1 MAQLLNDSMTIKI
14 PGMMRLIFI
23 ILLMAG
29 WQNIYAQADGI
40 QIWNKWCSRKDTLL
54 LFNTGN
60 NLIQIYSPTIKAT
73 DLKVKSL
80 DMGLRIA
87 NPEIKG
93 DTLTV
98 IAMPF
103 PAKGKRMRLA
113 VLNKKTSREIKTVSF
128 NSDDIQP
135 LQARVGNIQGAEAQ
149 RRDILSQQILK
160 LAFPKSLYCYPYS
173 IKEYTFKIS
182 SAKGAATIH
191 VNGIFLTKDILQQI
205 KDAPSGTIMEFADI
219 KVTCPECATRTLESL
234 KLKIK

>member
-1 MAQLLNDSMTIKI
+1 MKMK
-14 PGMMRLIFI
+14 RLMIL
-23 ILLMAG
+23 ILLVAG
-29 WQNIYAQADGI
+29 CYNVNAQADSI
-40 QIWNKWCSRKDTLL
+40 RVWNKWCSKKDTLL

-60 NLIQIYSPTIKAT
+60 NLIQIYSPTIKAA

-80 DMGLRIA
+80 DASLRVA

-113 VLNKKTSREIKTVSF
+113 VQNKKTSKTLKTVSF
-128 NSDDIQP
+128 DSDDLQP
-135 LQARVGNIQGAEAQ
+135 LQARVGTIQGTEAA
-149 RRDILSQQILK
+149 RKDILMQQTLK
-160 LAFPKSLYCYPYS
+160 LAFAKSLYCYPYS

-182 SAKGAATIH
+182 SDKGAATIH

-205 KDAPSGTIMEFADI
+205 KDAPAGTVMEFVDI
-219 KVTCPECATRTLESL
+219 KVTCPECATRTLEPL
-234 KLKIK
+234 KLKIR